1 MEKTSFKEGTIA
13 NKFDAYNDIL
23 EQTLGFRFVFQ
34 TFISNPD
41 VKNILDYGCGPGKVA
56 YRLAESTDL
65 NIIAVD
71 ESKEML
77 DIASEKRTHP
87 EVDYHLI
94 QNDRLSFLKDNSVDG
109 AMACYV
115 FINTDNKDRI
125 QRIMREIY
133 RVLKPHSP
141 FVILDTNPDSTG
153 IEFSTFRNGLS
164 GKKYTYGEARQEWLH
179 IENQEDLIL
188 NDFHWPKSMYQELLK
203 EVGFQ
208 EIEQIEPTLRDIP
221 DEELKIIEQKHKFN
235 QWKNEWDCPP
245 FVIYRSIKP
254 TQE

>member
-1 MEKTSFKEGTIA
+1 MEKNSFKEGTIA

-94 QNDRLSFLKDNSVDG
+94 QNDRLSFLKNLFKAQKFDDAG
-109 AMACYV
+109 
-115 FINTDNKDRI
+115 
-125 QRIMREIY
+125 IY
-133 RVLKPHSP
+133 RRMESQAALVGTDCAIELYPEAAIHLYFSLIIHPGDSKGDHSFRFRYSVKNTLLHVYGVFLK
-141 FVILDTNPDSTG
+141 
-153 IEFSTFRNGLS
+153 
-164 GKKYTYGEARQEWLH
+164 YW
-179 IENQEDLIL
+179 
-188 NDFHWPKSMYQELLK
+188 
-203 EVGFQ
+203 
-208 EIEQIEPTLRDIP
+208 
-221 DEELKIIEQKHKFN
+221 
-235 QWKNEWDCPP
+235 NE
-245 FVIYRSIKP
+245 
-254 TQE
+254 